1 MLTIV
6 CRVVVSRIA
15 VTIAVALI
23 AAGCTFEPEQPKPP
37 RAVTLTPE
45 MAESV
50 LAKVV
55 AGVGKN
61 GVADFCAAFARSTEA
76 CETLLRDALR
86 QCLLPGDKPVVKRSV
101 HLPATD
107 EYEETWQ
114 LVVQGR
120 TLDGQKYVSDFP
132 IVLSA
137 GEPKAVLGIYWTGQ
151 GYGRNMDDPPAY
163 TVPPQNACP
172 R

>member
-1 MLTIV
+1 MRRII
-6 CRVVVSRIA
+6 VSRIA
-15 VTIAVALI
+15 VTAVAALM
-23 AAGCTFEPEQPKPP
+23 AAGCTFAPEQSKPP
-37 RAVTLTPE
+37 SAAAFTPD

-50 LAKVV
+50 LAEVV
-55 AGVGKN
+55 AGVSKN
-61 GVADFCAAFARSTEA
+61 GVADFCSTFARSTGT
-76 CETLLRDALR
+76 CETLLKDALGR
-86 QCLLPGDKPVVKRSV
+86 CLLPGDKPIVKQSV

-107 EYEETWQ
+107 TYEETWQ

-137 GEPKAVLGIYWTGQ
+137 GVPKAVLGVYWTGQ
-151 GYGRNMDDPPAY
+151 GYGRNMDDPPKY

>member
-1 MLTIV
+1 MLPIV
-6 CRVVVSRIA
+6 RRIA
-15 VTIAVALI
+15 VTIVAALMV
-23 AAGCTFEPEQPKPP
+23 ASCTFEPEQPKPP
-37 RAVTLTPE
+37 PALAFTPE

-50 LAKVV
+50 LVEVV
-55 AGVGKN
+55 AGVSKN
-61 GVADFCAAFARSTEA
+61 GIADFCSKFARSTET
-76 CETLLRDALR
+76 CETLLKDALGR
-86 QCLLPGDKPVVKRSV
+86 CLLPGDKPIVKHSV

-107 EYEETWQ
+107 KYEETWQ

-137 GEPKAVLGIYWTGQ
+137 GVPKAVLGIYWTGQ
-151 GYGRNMDDPPAY
+151 GYGRNMDDPPKY

>member
-1 MLTIV
+1 MRRIV
-6 CRVVVSRIA
+6 VRRITA
-15 VTIAVALI
+15 TAVAALMT
-23 AAGCTFEPEQPKPP
+23 AGCSFEPEQSKPP
-37 RAVTLTPE
+37 PAVAFTPE

-55 AGVGKN
+55 AGVSRN
-61 GVADFCAAFARSTEA
+61 GVADFCVTFARSTA
-76 CETLLRDALR
+76 TCETLLRDALR
-86 QCLLPGDKPVVKRSV
+86 ECLLPGDKPVVKRSI

-137 GEPKAVLGIYWTGQ
+137 GKPRAVLGIYWTGQ

>member
-1 MLTIV
+1 MLPIV
-6 CRVVVSRIA
+6 RRIA
-15 VTIAVALI
+15 VTVVAALM
-23 AAGCTFEPEQPKPP
+23 AAGCTFEPEQAKPP
-37 RAVTLTPE
+37 PAVAFTPE
-45 MAESV
+45 LAESV
-50 LAKVV
+50 LAEVV
-55 AGVGKN
+55 AGVSKN
-61 GVADFCAAFARSTEA
+61 GVADFCSEFARSTGT
-76 CETLLRDALR
+76 CESLLQDALGR
-86 QCLLPGDKPVVKRSV
+86 CLLPGDKPTVKRSV

-107 EYEETWQ
+107 KYEETWQ

-137 GEPKAVLGIYWTGQ
+137 GAPKAVIGIYWTGQ
-151 GYGRNMDDPPAY
+151 GYGRNMDDPPKY